1 MGIPVSYICKNASI
15 DIIQD
20 MAIATIG
27 IYPSPGCSF
36 LPKARV
42 STNAN
47 TGSAGIKYTI
57 LLTSIAISYHLRM
70 LMLSILTLFLDLNI
84 LINIA
89 KPIAASAAAKA
100 ILNSTKT

>member
-1 MGIPVSYICKNASI
+1 MGIPVLYICKNASI

-20 MAIATIG
+20 MAIASIG
-27 IYPSPGCSF
+27 IYPPPEGSF

-57 LLTSIAISYHLRM
+57 LSTAISYHLRM
-70 LMLSILTLFLDLNI
+70 LILSILTLFLDLNT

-89 KPIAASAAAKA
+89 KPIAASAAARA